1 MKKKIYLVLV
11 VLGLVVF
18 MSSCRGFK
26 SAPPCPAYSM
36 IELPANQA
44 QVN

>member
-11 VLGLVVF
+11 VLGVVVF
-18 MSSCRGFK
+18 MGSCRGFK

-36 IELPANQA
+36 IEVPASQVQA
-44 QVN
+44 N